1 MRLYS
6 TEGGFARPRGRA
18 GVARGSVSVCAAELE
33 AVHLPACVRLPL
45 PAQARYCRAGTEGA
59 ALVGAVKRS
68 AGSFTFALWEGNLA
82 VCDEGDFVQGVLDGL
97 LGRPLTA
104 GGALCAALAALLPPE
119 TGAVEALEARA
130 EKLETEALT
139 EAALTSN
146 RFGGKLL
153 GVRKQLSALA
163 RYCAQL
169 EDMFEDLSD
178 AAQEAALSPAEARSL
193 ALSGERAH
201 RLREDTLGLRE
212 YLPADPGIV
221 SGADR
226 HPAKRDHEVPHRG
239 DDHLPAADAA
249 GRLVRHELYRHAG
262 ACLAVGVSASSSSSA
277 WSSWRC
283 ASGISGARSF
293 CEAARKGPPGER
305 SPGGPCLF
313 WGVSRRGK
321 RRARCR

>member
-1 MRLYS
+1 MRLYG
-6 TEGGFARPRGRA
+6 TEGGFARREGAPAWRGE
-18 GVARGSVSVCAAELE
+18 VCLFAPAELE
-33 AVHLPACVRLPL
+33 AVHLPALVRLLL

-59 ALVGAVKRS
+59 ALVGAVQRS
-68 AGSFTFALWEGNLA
+68 GGSFTFALWEGNLA
-82 VCDEGDFVQGVLDGL
+82 VCDEGGFVQGVLDGL
-97 LGRPLTA
+97 PGRPLTA

-119 TGAVEALEARA
+119 TEAVEALEARA

-153 GVRKQLSALA
+153 GVRKQVSALA

-212 YLPADPGIV
+212 YLLQI
-221 SGADR
+221 R
-226 HPAKRDHEVPHRG
+226 
-239 DDHLPAADAA
+239 
-249 GRLVRHELYRHAG
+249 ELYQAQIGIRQNEIMKFLTVVTTIFLPLTLLAG
-262 ACLAVGVSASSSSSA
+262 WYGMNFTGMPELAWPWGYPLIIL
-277 WSSWRC
+277 
-283 ASGISGARSF
+283 ISLVIVALCVWYFR
-293 CEAARKGPPGER
+293 RKKF
-305 SPGGPCLF
+305 L
-313 WGVSRRGK
+313 
-321 RRARCR
+321 

>member
-1 MRLYS
+1 MRLYG
-6 TEGGFARPRGRA
+6 TEGGFARREGAPAWRGE
-18 GVARGSVSVCAAELE
+18 VCLFAPAELE
-33 AVHLPACVRLPL
+33 AVHLPALVRLLL

-59 ALVGAVKRS
+59 ALIGAVQRR
-68 AGSFTFALWEGNLA
+68 AGNFTFALWEGNLA

-119 TGAVEALEARA
+119 MEAVEALEARA

-153 GVRKQLSALA
+153 GVRKQVSALA

-169 EDMFEDLSD
+169 EDMFEDLGD
-178 AAQEAALSPAEARSL
+178 AAQETALSPAEARSL

-212 YLPADPGIV
+212 YLLQI
-221 SGADR
+221 R
-226 HPAKRDHEVPHRG
+226 
-239 DDHLPAADAA
+239 
-249 GRLVRHELYRHAG
+249 ELYQAQIGIRQNEIMKFLTVVTTIFLPLTLLAG
-262 ACLAVGVSASSSSSA
+262 WYGMNFTGMPELAWPWGYPLIIF
-277 WSSWRC
+277 
-283 ASGISGARSF
+283 ISLVIVALCIWYFR
-293 CEAARKGPPGER
+293 RKKF
-305 SPGGPCLF
+305 L
-313 WGVSRRGK
+313 
-321 RRARCR
+321 

>member
-1 MRLYS
+1 MRLYG
-6 TEGGFARPRGRA
+6 TEGGFARREGAPVWRGE
-18 GVARGSVSVCAAELE
+18 VCLFAPAELE
-33 AVHLPACVRLPL
+33 AVRLPALVRLLL

-153 GVRKQLSALA
+153 GVRKQVSALA

-169 EDMFEDLSD
+169 EDMFEDIGD
-178 AAQEAALSPAEARSL
+178 AAQEAARTGVAVVTTIHSMSCEATYRRMVSLCKRAVDMSDDTLMGFVTEAYPIVAFCKQLENKDRRLMEIMECEILPDGTRSFRPLFQYQIKENRVEDGKFIIEGEHRQVNPISDSL
-193 ALSGERAH
+193 ARRFLENGMPLDILN
-201 RLREDTLGLRE
+201 RLRG
-212 YLPADPGIV
+212 
-221 SGADR
+221 GA
-226 HPAKRDHEVPHRG
+226 
-239 DDHLPAADAA
+239 
-249 GRLVRHELYRHAG
+249 
-262 ACLAVGVSASSSSSA
+262 SAQ
-277 WSSWRC
+277 
-283 ASGISGARSF
+283 G
-293 CEAARKGPPGER
+293 KGEET
-305 SPGGPCLF
+305 
-313 WGVSRRGK
+313 
-321 RRARCR
+321 A

>member
-6 TEGGFARPRGRA
+6 TEGGFARREGAPAWRGE
-18 GVARGSVSVCAAELE
+18 VCLFAPAELE

-153 GVRKQLSALA
+153 GVRKQVSALA

-169 EDMFEDLSD
+169 EAFSFFKH
-178 AAQEAALSPAEARSL
+178 SIINNPNV
-193 ALSGERAH
+193 
-201 RLREDTLGLRE
+201 
-212 YLPADPGIV
+212 YL
-221 SGADR
+221 
-226 HPAKRDHEVPHRG
+226 E
-239 DDHLPAADAA
+239 
-249 GRLVRHELYRHAG
+249 
-262 ACLAVGVSASSSSSA
+262 
-277 WSSWRC
+277 
-283 ASGISGARSF
+283 
-293 CEAARKGPPGER
+293 
-305 SPGGPCLF
+305 
-313 WGVSRRGK
+313 
-321 RRARCR
+321 

>member
-1 MRLYS
+1 MWRGEVCL
-6 TEGGFARPRGRA
+6 FAP
-18 GVARGSVSVCAAELE
+18 AELE
-33 AVHLPACVRLPL
+33 AVRLPALVRLLL

-59 ALVGAVKRS
+59 ALIGAVKRS

-119 TGAVEALEARA
+119 MEAVEALEARA

-153 GVRKQLSALA
+153 DVRKQVSALA

-169 EDMFEDLSD
+169 EDMFEDLGD
-178 AAQEAALSPAEARSL
+178 AAQETALSPAEARSL

-212 YLPADPGIV
+212 YLLQIRELYQAQIGI
-221 SGADR
+221 R
-226 HPAKRDHEVPHRG
+226 QKRDHEVPHRG

-249 GRLVRHELYRHAG
+249 GGLVRHELYRHAG
-262 ACLAVGVSASSSSSA
+262 TCLAWGYPLIIL
-277 WSSWRC
+277 
-283 ASGISGARSF
+283 ISLVIVALCVWYFR
-293 CEAARKGPPGER
+293 RKKF
-305 SPGGPCLF
+305 L
-313 WGVSRRGK
+313 
-321 RRARCR
+321 

>member
-1 MRLYS
+1 MRLYG
-6 TEGGFARPRGRA
+6 TEGGFARREGAPVWRGE
-18 GVARGSVSVCAAELE
+18 VCLFAPAELE
-33 AVHLPACVRLPL
+33 AVRLPALVRLLL

-59 ALVGAVKRS
+59 ALIGAVKRS

-119 TGAVEALEARA
+119 T
-130 EKLETEALT
+130 EALT

-153 GVRKQLSALA
+153 GVRKQVSALA

-169 EDMFEDLSD
+169 EDMFEDLGD

-212 YLPADPGIV
+212 YLLQI
-221 SGADR
+221 R
-226 HPAKRDHEVPHRG
+226 
-239 DDHLPAADAA
+239 
-249 GRLVRHELYRHAG
+249 ELYQAQIGIRQNEIMKFLTVVTTIFLPLTLLAG
-262 ACLAVGVSASSSSSA
+262 WYGMNFTGMPELAWPWGYPLIIL
-277 WSSWRC
+277 
-283 ASGISGARSF
+283 ISLVIVALCIWYFR
-293 CEAARKGPPGER
+293 RKKF
-305 SPGGPCLF
+305 L
-313 WGVSRRGK
+313 
-321 RRARCR
+321 